1 MSRNKATVERYL
13 DGFRTSD
20 HAKVLSCLTD
30 DVEWFVPGAYHLRGK
45 DAYDAEIENDAFVG
59 QPTIEITRMIEEDD
73 VVMAYGTLRVERA
86 TGGFFDA
93 ESCEVFVMEDS
104 RIRERRSYVVEV

>member
-45 DAYDAEIENDAFVG
+45 DAFVG